1 MTADSQASTKA
12 GRFDSE
18 SSAEPAAS
26 GGTLALYATALAS
39 TLAPP
44 QQVLL
49 VPHQAEAA
57 ASAAKPHA
65 ILAEPSR
72 YCDLAAV
79 AFADSTASRN
89 DDLWAGGK

>member
-26 GGTLALYATALAS
+26 GETLARHATALAW
-39 TLAPP
+39 TLAPQ
-44 QQVLL
+44 QQVPLAL
-49 VPHQAEAA
+49 HQAEAA
-57 ASAAKPHA
+57 ASVAKPHA

>member
-1 MTADSQASTKA
+1 MTADSPAWKSA

-26 GGTLALYATALAS
+26 GGTLALYATALAL
-39 TLAPP
+39 TLAPQ
-44 QQVLL
+44 QQVPL
-49 VPHQAEAA
+49 VLHQAEAA

-65 ILAEPSR
+65 ILAGPSR
-72 YCDLAAV
+72 YHDLAAV

-89 DDLWAGGK
+89 DDLLAGGK